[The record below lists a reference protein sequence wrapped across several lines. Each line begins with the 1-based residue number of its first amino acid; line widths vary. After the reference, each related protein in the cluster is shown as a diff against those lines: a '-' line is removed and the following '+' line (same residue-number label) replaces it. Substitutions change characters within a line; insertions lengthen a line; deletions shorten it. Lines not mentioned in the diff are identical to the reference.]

1 MAADPGLIA
10 RLDALIEAFHRR
22 SLDLPDGLF
31 DRRTQFLLNGAPFE
45 SLLGRP
51 PGDPLVLMLAR
62 GPAGYRFVMK
72 AVQHA
77 LPDASLVRGVFDGA
91 GDAVSGECWL
101 SGRLRGADTP
111 FDGVFAVT
119 LTLGPAGVVQTA
131 AVTMDAAS
139 VAALDAARKSAE

>member
-1 MAADPGLIA
+1 MAADSGLIA
-10 RLDALIEAFHRR
+10 RLDTLVDAFNRR

-51 PGDPLVLMLAR
+51 AGDPLVLMLAR
-62 GPAGYRFVMK
+62 GPAGYRFVSK

-77 LPDASLVRGVFDGA
+77 LPDATLVRGVFDG
-91 GDAVSGECWL
+91 DLAVVRGECWL

-111 FDGVFAVT
+111 FEGVFGVD
-119 LTLGPAGVVQTA
+119 LTLGPGGAVQTA
-131 AVTMDAAS
+131 AVTMDEGS
-139 VAALDAARKSAE
+139 LAALDAARKSAD